1 MPGFLAAM
9 LPALAS
15 AGVSAIAQGG
25 PRRQYK
31 WNKRAAQDT
40 YEMNRK
46 IQQEQRI
53 YDSPKAAMG
62 RFLEAGLN
70 PNMIYGSGSAGS
82 GGAFPFSYHVAPPS
96 AQYPDVAQSYLQ
108 AGQTMAQT
116 GYLGARTSESNV
128 SQALKQV
135 QIDIA
140 RTNPMLNPDVAA
152 RVAEQLESTAL
163 LKAREAQYMKSHWYE
178 DTTPEGMARSRR
190 LYVVKIES
198 EVEAMVQKLGLNTED
213 LAIKNQILE
222 SKEFENMMK
231 EVQAKWLQDAD
242 ISPEHIRQGLML
254 ILGKMVGR

>member
-46 IQQEQRI
+46 IQEEQRA
-53 YDSPKAAMG
+53 YDAPKAAMA

-70 PNMIYGSGSAGS
+70 PHLIYGSGSASS
-82 GGAFPFSYHVAPPS
+82 GGAFPFSYSVDAPS
-96 AQYPDVAQSYLQ
+96 ARYPDVAQSYLQ

-116 GYLGARTSESNV
+116 DLLRARTDESYVN
-128 SQALKQV
+128 QALKELQTE
-135 QIDIA
+135 IA
-140 RTNPMLNPDVAA
+140 KTNPMLSPSVAVWVRNAMEEAA
-152 RVAEQLESTAL
+152 RLKTLESRTWMSY
-163 LKAREAQYMKSHWYE
+163 ESDSYMKV
-178 DTTPEGMARSRR
+178 TARINAELDAALQR
-190 LYVVKIES
+190 V
-198 EVEAMVQKLGLNTED
+198 GLNTTD
-213 LAIKNQILE
+213 LAIKNKILE
-222 SKEFENMMK
+222 SKEFENVVK
-231 EVQAKWLQDAD
+231 EVTASWLKDAEVT
-242 ISPEHIRQGLML
+242 PEHFRQALML

>member
-46 IQQEQRI
+46 IQEEQRI
-53 YDSPKAAMG
+53 YDSPKAAMA

-70 PNMIYGSGSAGS
+70 PHLIYGSGSASS
-82 GGAFPFSYHVAPPS
+82 GGAFPFTYSVQAPS
-96 AQYPDVAQSYLQ
+96 ARYPDVAQSYLQ

-116 GYLGARTSESNV
+116 GLLEARTDESYVN
-128 SQALKQV
+128 QALKELQTE
-135 QIDIA
+135 IA
-140 RTNPMLNPDVAA
+140 RTNPMLNPDVAMWVSTSMQEAARLKALESRAWMSPKSPDYLKVTA
-152 RVAEQLESTAL
+152 RVNAELEA
-163 LKAREAQYMKSHWYE
+163 
-178 DTTPEGMARSRR
+178 
-190 LYVVKIES
+190 
-198 EVEAMVQKLGLNTED
+198 AMQRVGLNTTD
-213 LAIKNQILE
+213 LAIKNKILE
-222 SKEFENMMK
+222 SKEFENVVK
-231 EVQAKWLQDAD
+231 EVTASWLKDAEVT
-242 ISPEHIRQGLML
+242 PEHFRQALML